1 MGEQTVATLSHFIL
15 AMVQHP
21 WMLKRAQAEID
32 AAVGQNRLPVLDDRP
47 SLPYC
52 NAIFTET
59 LRWSVGVPLGV
70 YPPVSSILMLT
81 RVVGLPHRL
90 MEDDVYNGVFI
101 PKGSLVRR
109 PILLFA
115 CIVFIRLA
123 RCLQISGACET
134 GCMCA
139 QV

>member
-21 WMLKRAQAEID
+21 WILKRAQAEID
-32 AAVGQNRLPVLDDRP
+32 AVVGQNRLPVLDDRP

-81 RVVGLPHRL
+81 CRRTSPQIDGGRRL
-90 MEDDVYNGVFI
+90 QWRLHTQGVTRTSAHSSFCVHSI
-101 PKGSLVRR
+101 Y
-109 PILLFA
+109 PI
-115 CIVFIRLA
+115 
-123 RCLQISGACET
+123 G
-134 GCMCA
+134 
-139 QV
+139 